1 MEATKVQIK
10 LYATREKDAE
20 LSSYIPVFHRWVR
33 DSVPDEMV
41 FDVADYTHVPWGMGV
56 LLVGHA
62 ADYALDQGEGRPGI
76 LYSRKRDL
84 PEGAPLVEDALRRA
98 LQAAKTLD
106 GDAEVRGPKGFSSDE
121 ILIRF
126 PDRLHLKNDDA
137 SFDKVKAAVEEALKA
152 LLPDCSYSLSRV
164 GEVREPLTV
173 RAQI

>member
-10 LYATREKDAE
+10 LYATRDTDAV

-41 FDVADYTHVPWGMGV
+41 FDVADYTHVPRGMGV

-84 PEGAPLVEDALRRA
+84 PVGAPLVEDALRRA

-106 GDAEVRGPKGFSSDE
+106 GDGEVQGPKGFSTE
-121 ILIRF
+121 EVLIRF
-126 PDRLHLKNDDA
+126 PDRLHLKNDDL
-137 SFDKVKAAVEEALKA
+137 SFDKVKAAVQAALTA
-152 LLPDCSYSLSRV
+152 LLPQSSYSLSRE

-173 RAQI
+173 RAKA